1 MCKLK
6 EFEQANGGH
15 RYDGRC
21 RCANCVDFEF
31 YLKVS
36 IAKESEQ
43 KRAAKR
49 ESGSLLQC
57 L

>member
-21 RCANCVDFEF
+21 RCQTCVDFEF
-31 YLKVS
+31 YLKLS

-43 KRAAKR
+43 KRTKR
-49 ESGSLLQC
+49 ENGSLLQC